1 MSALWQF
8 AFVVH
13 IVRSSYTV
21 RTVQITDILLF
32 SNLYGV
38 LYTTAVLVFHQNVDA
53 DYTATGN

>member
-1 MSALWQF
+1 VSALWQF

-13 IVRSSYTV
+13 SSYTV
-21 RTVQITDILLF
+21 RNVQITDILLF

-53 DYTATGN
+53 DHTATGN